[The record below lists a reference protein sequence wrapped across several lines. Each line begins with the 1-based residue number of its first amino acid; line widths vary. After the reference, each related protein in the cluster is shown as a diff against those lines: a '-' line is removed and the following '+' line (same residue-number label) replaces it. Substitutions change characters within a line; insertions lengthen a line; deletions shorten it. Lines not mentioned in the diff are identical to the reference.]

1 MIYQSFHVN
10 ILLVWLI
17 VDGEDFTV
25 VPPDVFEAT
34 FIAMFTSNG
43 DIACDVVTIVD
54 DNVLEGEEHF
64 EILINATD
72 PLLTNINPA
81 TSIVT
86 IEDNEGMITEA
97 HCISGGCN
105 C

>member
-1 MIYQSFHVN
+1 
-10 ILLVWLI
+10 
-17 VDGEDFTV
+17 V
-25 VPPDVFEAT
+25 VPPDVLEAT
-34 FIAMFTSNG
+34 FLAMFTSNG

-54 DNVLEGEEHF
+54 DNVLEGEELF

-81 TSIVT
+81 TSVVT

-97 HCISGGCN
+97 HCICGGCN